1 MMLLKKSRNH
11 TLKTPKTL
19 KPTLPEY
26 LSWMYF
32 YDDGLVVTKN
42 SRILAFFEFRSHG
55 DYYSAGYDDA
65 LTGAF
70 NRFLMS
76 LPDDTAIWYEFQKM
90 KPLSPLYE
98 SMVTSSCLE
107 IDTKIEDIRTSFFQ
121 SKGIEFVTKRI
132 LTLCYTPTPTRYGFS
147 ETSIEK
153 LHSIIIDLKGRFQAV
168 DVDIRQL
175 GNDEICTYLHSMIT
189 TRKYEIKEPSA
200 SDMDLSWA
208 LADDDV
214 DSTLVP
220 LKLGNKY
227 ISIVT
232 LNDFPQYTEPEML
245 SSLQGVKG
253 DIRWVTRF
261 RVKSPENGKK
271 IIDTKRRQFQSR
283 QYSGRDI
290 VANTVFNSSITLLD
304 PEATKDFDECELALN
319 DNGSYVNFGYYTATV
334 VIEAET
340 EDELKRIESVVQ
352 TIFSQNGLV
361 YQTESY
367 NLFAAWI
374 SSLPGSVESNVRS
387 QLLST
392 GNVSSMLSL
401 SSPYH
406 GGKTNHFLKNLTG
419 CGLPNAV
426 GLLSNNDYYYLNLNG
441 ERENGDIGHT
451 FILGPTGSGKSVL
464 LCFLASCWLKYPESR
479 VIYFDKGCT
488 SFRFVKANGGICYH
502 PGLDETTF
510 KPLRDAKNNP
520 ERAMRFLSSIAGVQG
535 IKLSAIDKN
544 DMMQS
549 LLDLVDGM
557 EYLSIYKEQLQGR
570 NHSSEFVAALENYVE
585 GGTWGTLFDAEE
597 DTLNPSSW
605 PRLTAIEMGELMEM
619 GDEAIIPALTYII
632 GQMNELF
639 EHKDPTLLILDE
651 AWVFMKHPVFKNF
664 IVTWL
669 KTLRKYNV
677 FVVLATQEITDFSE
691 LIDSVVTNCY
701 TRIILPNEEAG
712 SDVLKPLYT
721 GIGLSE
727 NDIQIVSNP
736 EIMRG
741 KKDYYIMQP
750 EGNAVVDFCITSEQ
764 LAYLSPSRKK
774 EEHS

>member
-1 MMLLKKSRNH
+1 MMFWKKTQSH
-11 TLKTPKTL
+11 SLKTPKPT
-19 KPTLPEY
+19 KATLPEY

-32 YDDGLVVTKN
+32 YADGLVVTKN
-42 SRILAFFEFRSHG
+42 SRVLAFFELKSHG
-55 DYYSAGYDDA
+55 DYYSASYDDELA
-65 LTGAF
+65 GAF

-90 KPLSPLYE
+90 RPPFPLYE
-98 SMVTSSCLE
+98 SMATSSCLE
-107 IDTKIEDIRTSFFQ
+107 IDSEIERIRTEFFQ
-121 SKGIEFVTKRI
+121 SKGIEFTTKRI
-132 LTLCYTPTPTRYGFS
+132 LSLCFKPTATKYGFAES
-147 ETSIEK
+147 SIEK
-153 LHSIIIDLKGRFQAV
+153 LESIITDLKGRFQAV

-175 GNDEICTYLHSMIT
+175 RNDEICTYLHSLIS
-189 TRKYEIKEPSA
+189 TRKYGIKKPSA
-200 SDMDLSWA
+200 SDIDLSWA
-208 LADDDV
+208 LFDEDI
-214 DSTLVP
+214 DSTLIP
-220 LKLGNKY
+220 LKLGEKY

-245 SSLQGVKG
+245 SSLQGIKG
-253 DIRWVTRF
+253 NIRWVTRF
-261 RVKSPENGKK
+261 IVKSPESGKK

-304 PEATKDFDECELALN
+304 PEASKDFDECELALN
-319 DNGSYVNFGYYTATV
+319 DNGTYVNFGYYTGMV
-334 VIEAET
+334 VIEADT
-340 EDELKRIESVVQ
+340 EAELKRIENVVQ
-352 TIFSQNGLV
+352 TIFSQSGLV
-361 YQTESY
+361 YQNESY

-374 SSLPGSVESNVRS
+374 SSLPGSVESNVRW
-387 QLLST
+387 QLIST
-392 GNVSSMLSL
+392 GNTASMISL
-401 SSPYH
+401 SSPYK
-406 GGKTNHFLKNLTG
+406 GSRTNHFLKHITG

-441 ERENGDIGHT
+441 EAENADTGHT

-464 LCFLASCWLKYPESR
+464 LCFLASCWLKYPSSR

-488 SFRFVKANGGICYH
+488 SFQFVKANGGVCYH

-510 KPLRDAKNNP
+510 QPLKNASKNSK
-520 ERAMRFLSSIAGVQG
+520 RAMRFLTSIAGVQN
-535 IKLSAIDKN
+535 ISLSARDKN
-544 DMMQS
+544 DMVNA
-549 LLDLVDGM
+549 LRDLVDGM
-557 EYLSIYKEQLQGR
+557 EYLSIYKEHLQGR
-570 NHSSEFVAALENYVE
+570 NHSSEFVSALENYI
-585 GGTWGTLFDAEE
+585 GNGTWGNLFDADE
-597 DTLNPSSW
+597 DTLVPSAW

-632 GQMNELF
+632 GQMDELF
-639 EHKDPTLLILDE
+639 EGREPTLLILDE
-651 AWVFMKHPVFKNF
+651 AWVFMKHPVFKSF

-691 LIDSVVTNCY
+691 LISSIVTNCY

-727 NDIQIVSNP
+727 NDIKIVSNP
-736 EIMRG
+736 EIMRA

-750 EGNAVVDFCITSEQ
+750 DGNAVVDFCITPAQ
-764 LAYLSPSRKK
+764 LAYLSPKRTK
-774 EEHS
+774 EDI